1 MDNTKNIE
9 SIQQMSRDKNWAL
22 VKDLLA
28 DMHPADIAEALS
40 RLDEDL
46 MFKVF
51 SLLGADE
58 QPLVIAEL
66 EENLNI
72 NILEQFDS
80 KKISDIMDS
89 MHPDDAADIL
99 QHFPRKR
106 SHEILELMEK
116 DESEDVRELMQYGEE
131 TAGGIMT
138 TDFVSLP
145 SHLTVDDALNLIGQ
159 LEEDEPFYYAYVVD
173 SHDVMI
179 GSVALWELVKTRNK
193 ELHLVDLVE
202 PNFVSATVDMDQEE
216 CARIMSKY
224 DLSSLPVTDEQ
235 GHLVGR
241 IMIDDVIDV
250 IEDEASED
258 ILRLAGTTEDE
269 LLHSSPFRSAKLRL
283 PWLLVTLAAG
293 FVMSL
298 LMKRFIDLK
307 EAVILGAFVPIM
319 MDMAGNTGVQSSTLV
334 VRRIAMG
341 SLDMS
346 GIAKVLRKEIATGA
360 IMGVLCG
367 IAIAAWVLL
376 IFRLGETAATFS
388 PMIIAAIVALS
399 LFAAMSTASLLGTF
413 TPMVFEYLKIDPAI
427 ASGPLVTSMVDILAL
442 IIYYAIAVW
451 FIAIFV

>member
-1 MDNTKNIE
+1 MDNAKNIE
-9 SIQQMSRDKNWAL
+9 TIQQMAREKDWAL
-22 VKDLLA
+22 IKQLLA

-40 RLDEDL
+40 RLDENM

-51 SLLGADE
+51 SLLDIE
-58 QPLVIAEL
+58 QQPLVIAEL

-72 NILEQFDS
+72 NILEHFDS

-89 MHPDDAADIL
+89 MHPDDATDIL
-99 QHFPRKR
+99 QHFPKQR
-106 SHEILELMEK
+106 SQEILELMEK
-116 DESEDVRELMQYGEE
+116 EESEDVRELMQYGEE

-145 SHLTVDDALNLIGQ
+145 AHLTVHDALSLIGQ

-173 SHDVMI
+173 SREVMI
-179 GSVALWELVKTRNK
+179 GSVALWELIKTRNK
-193 ELHLVDLVE
+193 ELRLADLVE
-202 PNFVSATVDMDQEE
+202 PNFIYAKVDMDQEE

-224 DLSSLPVTDEQ
+224 DLSSLPVVDED

-250 IEDEASED
+250 IEEEASED
-258 ILRLAGTTEDE
+258 ILRLAGTNEDD

-283 PWLLVTLAAG
+283 PWLLVTLGAG

-334 VRRIAMG
+334 VRRIAVG
-341 SLDMS
+341 TLDMS
-346 GIAKVLRKEIATGA
+346 GVARVLRKEIATGA
-360 IMGVLCG
+360 IMGILCG
-367 IAIAAWVLL
+367 LAIAAWVLL
-376 IFRLGETAATFS
+376 MFRFGEASVTFS
-388 PMIIAAIVALS
+388 PLIIAAIVAIS
-399 LFAAMSTASLLGTF
+399 LFAAMSSASLFGTF
-413 TPMVFEYLKIDPAI
+413 TPVVFEYLKIDPAI
-427 ASGPLVTSMVDILAL
+427 ASGPLVTSLVDILAL

-451 FIAIFV
+451 FIAIFA